1 MTTNA
6 TLGLASETVVILAGP
21 VHPTIFVDVA
31 QVAQGWQASFGF
43 HIGNVSGLD
52 TWRGPYGH
60 RLAAVTNATFFGLDM
75 LRARLRLPRG
85 QGLDRTVREWLARF
99 CLVPPPQL
107 HQGEFAL

>member
-6 TLGLASETVVILAGP
+6 SLGLAGETVVILAGP
-21 VHPTIFVDVA
+21 VHPRIFVDVA

-43 HIGNVSGLD
+43 HVGNVSGLD

-60 RLAAVTNATFFGLDM
+60 RLAAITNGTCFGLDM

-85 QGLDRTVREWLARF
+85 EGLDRTVREWLARV
-99 CLVPPPQL
+99 CAAQPGKL
-107 HQGEFAL
+107 HQGELAL